1 MRWLRGET
9 PDSSFERL
17 RAAIQTSSLKTR
29 LMIGLIPPVVLIMMI
44 TGYVTYLISKQSIE
58 MLFSAPASC
67 RRWRYAMILKAIL
80 KAAGRKLPTLHRNPL
95 LPRHCIDLLQNKRF
109 QAE

>member
-17 RAAIQTSSLKTR
+17 RNAIQASSLKTR

-44 TGYVTYLISKQSIE
+44 TGYVTYYIQAIHRKRH
-58 MLFSAPASC
+58 PAHQP
-67 RRWRYAMILKAIL
+67 
-80 KAAGRKLPTLHRNPL
+80 AADGGGA
-95 LPRHCIDLLQNKRF
+95 Q
-109 QAE
+109 